1 MEPKYIQPHVQG
13 YLKPC
18 HRWEMDVGVLESS
31 IIATVTDDGIP
42 LFCCCFFFS
51 SFFVLNLV
59 CLSESDKVGAL
70 ALSACVL
77 TCRVVMHKWEMGV
90 QDSVA

>member
-1 MEPKYIQPHVQG
+1 
-13 YLKPC
+13 
-18 HRWEMDVGVLESS
+18 MDVGVLESS
-31 IIATVTDDGIP
+31 IIAMVMDDGIP

-51 SFFVLNLV
+51 FFFFVLNLV

-70 ALSACVL
+70 ALSACAL
-77 TCRVVMHKWEMGV
+77 TCRVVMLKREMGV